1 MKKTI
6 IQNIIFAVA
15 AIVVY
20 KVLFAPTD
28 IKTDIS
34 KYEKQIIALEQK
46 VDSLHTLNLDLKHN
60 ADSLV
65 IKISSYDEKIKN
77 LNIKIYAI
85 KKETQRQLNAV
96 DNFGNDEL
104 EQFFTD
110 RYRQYLDSIRKA
122 NSKTHY

>member
-1 MKKTI
+1 MEYLYYMKKTI
-6 IQNIIFAVA
+6 VQNIIFAIA

-34 KYEKQIIALEQK
+34 KYEKQIITLEQK
-46 VDSLHTLNLDLKHN
+46 IDSLHSLNLNLKDS
-60 ADSLV
+60 ADSLTLRV
-65 IKISSYDEKIKN
+65 SLYDEKIKN

-104 EQFFTD
+104 EQFFSN
-110 RYRQYLDSIRKA
+110 RYGYDKDSI
-122 NSKTHY
+122 N

>member
-104 EQFFTD
+104 EQFFSN
-110 RYRQYLDSIRKA
+110 RYGYDKDSI
-122 NSKTHY
+122 N

>member
-6 IQNIIFAVA
+6 VQNIIFAIA

-34 KYEKQIIALEQK
+34 KYEKQIITLEQK
-46 VDSLHTLNLDLKHN
+46 IDSLHSLNLNLKDS
-60 ADSLV
+60 ADSLTLRV
-65 IKISSYDEKIKN
+65 SLYDEKIKN

-104 EQFFTD
+104 EQFFSN
-110 RYRQYLDSIRKA
+110 RYGYDKDSI
-122 NSKTHY
+122 N